1 MSWRSNYELSP
12 EYTLLNINVVLFSLR
27 VEQLTDSRPRQV
39 FPYPRRVC
47 PSDHV
52 ARQAFRRDAEHDNKG
67 QLTQQSARHCRWSS
81 SDRSRRSPYRIP
93 AGIIYPTLDKL
104 GSLFQ

>member
-1 MSWRSNYELSP
+1 MPLF
-12 EYTLLNINVVLFSLR
+12 FSLR
-27 VEQLTDSRPRQV
+27 VEQLPDSRPRQV

-47 PSDHV
+47 TSDHV
-52 ARQAFRRDAEHDNKG
+52 ARQAFRGDAEHDNKG

-93 AGIIYPTLDKL
+93 AGIIYSTLNCC
-104 GSLFQ
+104 QN